1 MYKNMTKAKVKVFDA
16 TQSLDAIIENIK
28 IDSDVI
34 NSISKANIV
43 FVPCIT
49 CGDTLAFPSGTNEF
63 FQYCRTHSD
72 CDVEICCNDADYCE
86 MELCSFQI
94 RLGKI
99 YVKDIAVGV
108 ISGLISSYIFTL
120 LTSHEVPST
129 LVEQEYLTKP
139 TVSFSIVVSDTTNSL
154 HKEFKYE
161 GPAEDVKEVTD
172 NIISMWNEGK
182 VQ

>member
-1 MYKNMTKAKVKVFDA
+1 MTTTMVKVSDV
-16 TQSLDAIIENIK
+16 TQSLHEIIENVR
-28 IDSDVI
+28 IDSDVR
-34 NSISKANIV
+34 NSINEAKIV
-43 FVPCIT
+43 FVPSIT
-49 CGDTLAFPSGTNEF
+49 CGDTFAFPSGTNEF

-108 ISGLISSYIFTL
+108 ISGLISSYIFAL
-120 LTSHEVPST
+120 LTSREAPST

-139 TVSFSIVVSDTTNSL
+139 TVSFSIVVSDTTNTL

-161 GPAEDVKEVTD
+161 GPAEDVKEVTN
-172 NIISMWNEGK
+172 NIISLWNESK

>member
-1 MYKNMTKAKVKVFDA
+1 MYRVEVMEPAHPMD
-16 TQSLDAIIENIK
+16 DII
-28 IDSDVI
+28 SR
-34 NSISKANIV
+34 ANLEPTIMEHLTRASIV
-43 FVPCIT
+43 FVPSICD
-49 CGDTLAFPSGTNEF
+49 GDTLAFPSGTNEF

-108 ISGLISSYIFTL
+108 ISGLISSYIFAL
-120 LTSHEVPST
+120 LTSHEAPST
-129 LVEQEYLTKP
+129 LVEQEYLTMP

-154 HKEFKYE
+154 HKEYKYE

-182 VQ
+182 VQK

>member
-1 MYKNMTKAKVKVFDA
+1 M
-16 TQSLDAIIENIK
+16 LNIN
-28 IDSDVI
+28 VI
-34 NSISKANIV
+34 NPFHTLDEIIVKANIGKKNQDNITSTSIV
-43 FVPCIT
+43 FVPSLCD
-49 CGDTLAFPSGTNEF
+49 GDTMAFPSGTNEF
-63 FQYCRTHSD
+63 YQYCRMHSE
-72 CDVEICCNDADYCE
+72 CDVEICCNDTDYCE

-108 ISGLISSYIFTL
+108 ISGLISSYIFSL
-120 LTSHEVPST
+120 LTSHESPST
-129 LVEQEYLTKP
+129 LVEQDYLTKP
-139 TVSFSIVVSDTTNSL
+139 TVSFSIVVSDTTNSV

-172 NIISMWNEGK
+172 NIISMWNEVK